1 VRIELK
7 RITDGKVENNVEGRR
22 RGNRFLMISTTSMI
36 FLQEA
41 TYDVSTCTITAT
53 ASIDEL
59 KHERDDN
66 DKTTEQNDETTKRY
80 HRSLAALLALLDT
93 GVPPGDPW
101 VSVLDN
107 DT

>member
-1 VRIELK
+1 MNLN
-7 RITDGKVENNVEGRR
+7 T
-22 RGNRFLMISTTSMI
+22 
-36 FLQEA
+36 
-41 TYDVSTCTITAT
+41 
-53 ASIDEL
+53 
-59 KHERDDN
+59 ERDDN
-66 DKTTEQNDETTKRY
+66 DETDIEQNDETTKRY